1 MFHKIKSVRALPD
14 YWLLV
19 QFSEG
24 ETKKYDVK
32 LLFDYWKP
40 FREFQRNPELFD
52 KVHVDTGGYGV
63 IWNDDLDLS
72 CNELFENGKVI
83 KTPFDGL
90 IAFSDATQLW
100 GLHESTLRKA
110 IAYGKLTNG
119 LDVCKYGKQ
128 WVISIDAMKRE
139 YGEPKE
145 VIEHE

>member
-1 MFHKIKSVRALPD
+1 MFHKIKSVKALPD

-40 FREFQRNPELFD
+40 FKEFQRNPELFD
-52 KVHVDTGGYGV
+52 KVRVDTGGYGV

-72 CNELFENGKVI
+72 CNELYENGRVI

-90 IAFSDATQLW
+90 IAFSPFVSGTDLGW
-100 GLHESTLRKA
+100 
-110 IAYGKLTNG
+110 
-119 LDVCKYGKQ
+119 
-128 WVISIDAMKRE
+128 
-139 YGEPKE
+139 
-145 VIEHE
+145 